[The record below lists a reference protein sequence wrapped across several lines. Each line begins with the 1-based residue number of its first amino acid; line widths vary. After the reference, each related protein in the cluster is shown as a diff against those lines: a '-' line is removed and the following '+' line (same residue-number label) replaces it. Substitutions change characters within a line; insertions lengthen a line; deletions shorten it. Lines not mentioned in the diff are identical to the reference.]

1 MEFEAQKHAVPSGL
15 ELCEND
21 RGQPLSPH
29 TNDRST
35 QLISDQHGTGVKV
48 SFVLVCRCCKSNCSS
63 EKHDV
68 TGRKRPK
75 FGGMEV
81 QKGARTGENR
91 RVWAEAQGEYSPA
104 AAFLQ
109 QISNRNTPDSSNS
122 FYNYKTL
129 LYKQS
134 RSWKCILCLN
144 ESHTVQLFFFF
155 KSIFGKS
162 LGSLRALCCYHVL
175 SG

>member
-1 MEFEAQKHAVPSGL
+1 MEFEAWTHTVTSGL

-35 QLISDQHGTGVKV
+35 QHISDQHGTGVKV

-75 FGGMEV
+75 LGGMEI

-104 AAFLQ
+104 EAFLQ
-109 QISNRNTPDSSNS
+109 QISNRNTPDSSNI
-122 FYNYKTL
+122 FYNYKTITKQL
-129 LYKQS
+129 LYKQ
-134 RSWKCILCLN
+134 
-144 ESHTVQLFFFF
+144 
-155 KSIFGKS
+155 
-162 LGSLRALCCYHVL
+162 
-175 SG
+175 